1 MSVKNSRCKH
11 GHYGSKLY
19 WVWDSMLARTRNKK
33 HKFFK
38 DYGRRGISVCD
49 EWQKDFLNFYE
60 WAISNGYK
68 EGLTLDRK
76 NNDGNYCPSNCRW
89 VTHKEQQNN
98 KRNNHWLEVDG
109 ERHTIAEWSE
119 KTGLKHSTILNRIR
133 RGWKKDILKKPK
145 R

>member
-38 DYGRRGISVCD
+38 DYGGRGISVCD

-133 RGWKKDILKKPK
+133 RGWGKDILKKP
-145 R
+145 RR